1 VKTVSESIQ
10 KEAVFQ
16 YSYEYYLDESGELN
30 IPHITTNLIN
40 LNNPRKISFKIEK
53 ELTGCAKEI
62 EEIEVV
68 FNNANYSIS
77 LDFTPDSENILSTIS
92 TLFDDY
98 KYSVERYNTSD
109 IKNIT
114 CFENA
119 ATHRTICY
127 KPKCV
132 FERDQTL
139 MPKTDFIVDRK
150 QFKKSDPIPL

>member
-1 VKTVSESIQ
+1 VKATSDNMQ

-16 YSYEYYLDESGELN
+16 YDYEYYLDETGEIN
-30 IPHITTNLIN
+30 IPHLTTNLIN

-53 ELTGCAKEI
+53 VLTECAKEI

-77 LDFTPDSENILSTIS
+77 LDFSPNSENILSTIS

-98 KYSVERYNTSD
+98 KYSVERYNTSN

-114 CFENA
+114 CFVNE

-127 KPKCV
+127 KPKCI
-132 FERDQTL
+132 FLRDQTIF
-139 MPKTDFIVDRK
+139 PKTDFIVDRK
-150 QFKKSDPIPL
+150 QFKKPFNISL